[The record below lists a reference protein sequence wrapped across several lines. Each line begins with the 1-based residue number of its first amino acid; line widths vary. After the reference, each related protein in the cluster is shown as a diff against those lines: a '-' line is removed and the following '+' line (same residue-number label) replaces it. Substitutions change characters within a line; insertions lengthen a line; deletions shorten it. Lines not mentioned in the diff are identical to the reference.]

1 MTSSRGQAAH
11 LTGKQYIEAMIRGE
25 LPRSPMSTLMGYDVT
40 YVEEGRV
47 RVECQPGDKHTN
59 LMGVA
64 HGGLACT
71 LLDAALGLAIQST
84 LPAGVV
90 GTTLEIK
97 VNMVRPITPDVG
109 KLTCEGNIVHPGR
122 RVATSEGRI
131 TDSKGKLYAH
141 GTTTMMVV
149 AITEPKI

>member
-1 MTSSRGQAAH
+1 MTQSSRAQGAH
-11 LTGKQYIEAMIRGE
+11 LTGKQYIEAMIKGE
-25 LPRSPMSTLMGYDVT
+25 LPRSPMSTLMDYDVT
-40 YVEEGRV
+40 HVEEGRV

-59 LMGVA
+59 LMGIA

-141 GTTTMMVV
+141 GTTTMMIV
-149 AITEPKI
+149 AIKG